1 MNMMN
6 DITLDIILLAL
17 MLTVSLWTVMTAS
30 LLRSAI
36 GLAVASVILSIIIFR
51 LDSPLAAVF
60 ELSVCAGLISVIF
73 ISAISLTGRVKQDNI
88 DIKRKEVL
96 RRFWPLPLIIAVLG
110 IYLALSG
117 PPSGMLIPKAAE
129 SGLGVRDVLW
139 KVRQLDLIGQ
149 VTILLAGA
157 IGVVLLFVE
166 KRDD

>member
-1 MNMMN
+1 MNIMN
-6 DITLDIILLAL
+6 DITLDVILLAL

-36 GLAVASVILSIIIFR
+36 GLAVVSVILSMIIFR

-73 ISAISLTGRVKQDNI
+73 ISAISLTGRVKKDNI
-88 DIKRKEVL
+88 GIKKKEVL

-110 IYLALSG
+110 IFLALSG
-117 PPSGMLIPKAAE
+117 PPSIIIPKAAE
-129 SGLGVRDVLW
+129 SALGVRDVLW